1 MEHNLVVVALG
12 GNALLRRGEKGSF
25 EEQYRNVTKTVKK
38 IADLIERGYKVVITH
53 GNGPQVGATLLRH
66 DAGQKLYG
74 IPPFPMDVCG
84 AETQGFIGYAIQ
96 QALRNELKR
105 RGIDKY
111 AVTVVTR
118 VIVDKDDPA
127 FKNPTKPVG
136 PFYTKEEAEKLQKQF
151 PNFVYKE
158 DAGRGWRRVVPSPDP
173 KIIAERYAI
182 KALLDAGFIVIA
194 SGGGGIPIV
203 EEDGMARGVEA
214 VIDKDLAG
222 QRLAT
227 LIGANKFVILT
238 DVPGA
243 YLHYGTPQQELLTR
257 VTVEKMREY
266 MEQGHFKAG
275 SMGPKVKAAIRFVE
289 SGGEE
294 AIIAELDQLIE
305 AIEGR
310 AGTHVVGPQG

>member
-1 MEHNLVVVALG
+1 LEHNLVVVALG